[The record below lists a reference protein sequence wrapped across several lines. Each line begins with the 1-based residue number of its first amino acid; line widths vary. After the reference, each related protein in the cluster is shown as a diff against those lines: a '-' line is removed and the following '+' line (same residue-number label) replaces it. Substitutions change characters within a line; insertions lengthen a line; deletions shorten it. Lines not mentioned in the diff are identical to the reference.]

1 MLNREQPQ
9 KNKQHLS
16 PVFIYLLEKKK
27 EKEGNARFRFSSRG
41 RWVAPSTLLSR
52 WANIVYQYIQ

>member
-16 PVFIYLLEKKK
+16 PVFIYLLEKRKKKK
-27 EKEGNARFRFSSRG
+27 EMPVSAFPAGG
-41 RWVAPSTLLSR
+41 GG
-52 WANIVYQYIQ
+52 